1 MLTKGVTMPRIS
13 IEVDAQQHQQIK
25 AMALLSGQ
33 NIKDYVLSRT
43 IADLPDPASMSDQEA
58 LQALKQILAPRI
70 QAAES
75 GQFSTRDANG
85 IIAEAK
91 RRKSER

>member
-1 MLTKGVTMPRIS
+1 MPRIS
-13 IEVDAQQHQQIK
+13 IEVDDQQHQQLK

-33 NIKDYVLSRT
+33 NIKDFVLSRT
-43 IADLPDPASMSDQEA
+43 FSVMPDAPDMSDEEA
-58 LQALKQILAPRI
+58 LQALKQLLAPRI

-75 GQFSTRDANG
+75 GQVSTRDAHD

-91 RRKSER
+91 RRKSEG